1 MERLRRLAPPSAVI
15 VLVLVLVLV
24 LMVALGVRLPSR
36 GAATPLARP
45 TTTATDAPLAEIV
58 SGRFTTRVAEPAF
71 LRFRKDDNGHVSYE
85 VGALKVHPPK
95 LLPVYVVG
103 GSNVREAI
111 QTPAALQTAIKR
123 KTGVSTRVVTFGA
136 YAENLTSMLAVID
149 NLPPGPGVVAI
160 SVDPPDFADGLNAV
174 DKQAK
179 GEPLLMASSAV
190 DDVLAGEGHTPPA
203 SIAEGY
209 HDYMSWWRKDNSAAL
224 KAGKQPWN
232 VYILH
237 DCNRVA
243 ESDAVK
249 RRLLHTWTTGPG
261 KSGGAF
267 FRYEKFWTSVLRA
280 AADLAHAKGYSVV
293 ISEGS
298 YDRAIVGRGFVP
310 CRQIYVPAC
319 RSIAR
324 SVAGWYVDPNTTA
337 HLTDRDFRDLYHVLA
352 SGRPK
357 WTPALAALIAPAVRQ
372 AAKAKASPSPT
383 ASPSV
388 STSPTVTTSSSAS
401 ASP

>member
-1 MERLRRLAPPSAVI
+1 MKRLRRLAPACAVI
-15 VLVLVLVLV
+15 VLALVLAVV
-24 LMVALGVRLPSR
+24 FVARQPGR
-36 GAATPLARP
+36 GEATSLAQP
-45 TTTATDAPLAEIV
+45 TTVATDAPVADIV
-58 SGRFTTRVAEPAF
+58 SGHFTTRVAEPGF

-85 VGALKVHPPK
+85 VGALKVHPPT

-111 QTPAALQTAIKR
+111 QTPAALQQAIKL

-136 YAENLTSMLAVID
+136 YAENFASMLAVID

-160 SVDPPDFADGLNAV
+160 SIDPPDFANGLGMI

-190 DDVLAGEGHTPPA
+190 DDVLTAEGHTPPA

-209 HDYMSWWRKDNSAAL
+209 SNYMTWWRRDNSATL
-224 KAGKQPWN
+224 KAGKRPWN

-243 ESDAVK
+243 EPDAVK
-249 RRLLHTWTTGPG
+249 RLLLRRWVTGPG

-267 FRYEKFWTSVLRA
+267 FRYQKSWAGVLRA
-280 AADLAHAKGYSVV
+280 AAELAHAKGYSVV

-298 YDRAIVGRGFVP
+298 YDRAVVGRAFVP
-310 CRQIYVPAC
+310 CRRIYVPAS
-319 RSIAR
+319 RGIAR
-324 SVAGWYVDPNTTA
+324 SVAGWFIDANTTA
-337 HLTDRDFRDLYHVLA
+337 HLTNRDFRDLYHVLA

-357 WTPALAALIAPAVRQ
+357 WTPALAALLAPAVRQ
-372 AAKAKASPSPT
+372 AARAKASPSP
-383 ASPSV
+383 
-388 STSPTVTTSSSAS
+388 STSPSDSGSPSDSSSPS
-401 ASP
+401 TSISP